1 MRDQLPTSA
10 SVMSAL
16 QLTSASTVSY
26 SFMPGELLRSAADVY
41 RVTEATTLAAVVL
54 QDVATL
60 QVLGSSTEQLLEA
73 IRQGVVIRV
82 SGRDRHAPMIRL
94 EQPRGDDAIIANVP
108 QFMLSE
114 AATKVLLAKHHWI
127 VRLRSR
133 GLTVFRPGPQ
143 LEMALKDAEQSAGES
158 CPFGQDTLYRTWL
171 TLKKHQGSV
180 RSLLPKFYMRGGRG
194 GHRLEPEAE
203 LIITN
208 ALELAAGNKVEALRP
223 SAVHERVKTSIQQVN
238 KVRAPGDPLS
248 VPSVPTVTRRFH
260 DRFTAYEVAVRSY
273 GKRRADLM
281 FRESLPRV
289 RATHALDVV
298 QYDDT
303 DTCVYLV
310 DPNTGLPWGRGWLT
324 AGVDEYTGMVVGKE
338 LSEASRSRVSALA
351 AIVNG
356 IFPKNH
362 QADEFMDCRSQWEAC
377 GHHGLIVLDNAP
389 YNASETI
396 EASIL
401 EFDSEIEFARPYH
414 PTDKPDIEGFN
425 HLLKSGFVS
434 GLLGWSGP
442 KEDRELLQEGI
453 GSAVM
458 NVTDFRKSLNR
469 WILDVY
475 SNKPRSTGLSPREL
489 WRSEFADHPPLMP
502 RSQPSQELLLTLH
515 QELRFRDSG
524 GLLRKGLRYHS
535 DELAVLRRRL
545 GKNAKVM
552 LRWLPHNLGHIFVLD
567 PSTGHYLKVMC
578 SETHYVVGLTDYQ
591 QTLVLK
597 LCRERKAN
605 TPNLAEMQAARDAL
619 VNDTRRL
626 ANSKK
631 MTERKRA
638 ARQIQ
643 AGVELTD
650 GTTTVEALKKPSEKL
665 VVMSEIEVLVEH
677 ISEVELDDSYDF

>member
-1 MRDQLPTSA
+1 MFDQMPTSA
-10 SVMSAL
+10 RVMSAL
-16 QLTSASTVSY
+16 QPTSTSEMSDM
-26 SFMPGELLRSAADVY
+26 FMPGELLRSAADVY
-41 RVTEATTLAAVVL
+41 RVTEATTSAKVVL
-54 QDVATL
+54 EDVATR
-60 QVLGSSTEQLLEA
+60 QVLGSSTEHMLEA
-73 IRQGVVIRV
+73 LRQGVVVRL
-82 SGRDRHAPMIRL
+82 SGRDRLAPMVRP
-94 EQPRGDDAIIANVP
+94 EQPRGDDAIIANIP

-114 AATKVLLAKHHWI
+114 AATKVLLAKYLWI
-127 VRLRSR
+127 KRLKSR
-133 GLTVFRPGPQ
+133 GLRVFRPGPE
-143 LEMALKDAEQSAGES
+143 LEMVLRDAEHSVGER

-171 TLKKHQGSV
+171 TLKKHHGSA

-203 LIITN
+203 SIITN
-208 ALELAAGNKVEALRP
+208 ALEVAAGTKAETLRP
-223 SAVHERVKTSIQQVN
+223 SAVHDRVKTSIQKVN
-238 KVRAPGDPLS
+238 KTRAVGDLLR

-260 DRFTAYEVAVRSY
+260 ERFTAYEVAVRTF
-273 GKRRADLM
+273 GKKRADLLY
-281 FRESLPRV
+281 RENLPRV

-303 DTCVYLV
+303 DTCVYLI

-324 AGVDEYTGMVVGKE
+324 AGVDEFTGMVVGKD

-356 IFPKNH
+356 IYPKNY
-362 QADEFMDCRSQWEAC
+362 QADEFADCRNQWEAF

-401 EFDSEIEFARPYH
+401 EFDSEIEFARPHH

-434 GLLGWSGP
+434 RMLGWSGP
-442 KEDRELLQEGI
+442 KEDREMLQEGI
-453 GSAVM
+453 SSAVM
-458 NVTDFRKSLNR
+458 TVTDFRKSLNS

-489 WRSEFADHPPLMP
+489 WRSDFAEHPPLMP
-502 RSQPSQELLLTLH
+502 RSQPSQELLLTVH
-515 QELRFRDSG
+515 QELTFRDSG

-535 DELAVLRRRL
+535 DELAALRRRI
-545 GKNAKVM
+545 GQNAKV
-552 LRWLPHNLGHIFVLD
+552 LARWLPHNLGHIFVLD

-578 SETHYVVGLTDYQ
+578 SETRYVVGLTDYQ
-591 QTLVLK
+591 QTLILK
-597 LCRERKAN
+597 LCRERKAG
-605 TPNLAEMQAARDAL
+605 TPNLSEMQAARDAL
-619 VNDTRRL
+619 VGDTRRL

-631 MTERKRA
+631 MLERKRA

-643 AGVELTD
+643 AGVVLTD
-650 GTTTVEALKKPSEKL
+650 GTTTVQTIKNPPDE
-665 VVMSEIEVLVEH
+665 VVAMTDLEDLTERIN
-677 ISEVELDDSYDF
+677 EVELDEEFDF